1 MEIELKYSIDK
12 FKADKIFADEYIKK
26 IMDDDSEEF
35 IQMEAVYFDT
45 EDRRLNRDRIAL
57 RIRKEGNITV
67 ATLKWNGSSEEGLYK
82 REEINIPVS
91 ADSINSPTI
100 ELFSQSPMYDELYKL
115 IGDRPLVE
123 MMRMSF
129 VRHQVRVDTGKAI
142 CEISVDE
149 GSVKCAGKESPI
161 LELEIE
167 LYSGSSDALE
177 KLGAEIAD
185 KYQLVPENRS
195 KFKRGL
201 DLML

>member
-1 MEIELKYSIDK
+1 
-12 FKADKIFADEYIKK
+12 
-26 IMDDDSEEF
+26 
-35 IQMEAVYFDT
+35 
-45 EDRRLNRDRIAL
+45 
-57 RIRKEGNITV
+57 
-67 ATLKWNGSSEEGLYK
+67 
-82 REEINIPVS
+82 
-91 ADSINSPTI
+91 
-100 ELFSQSPMYDELYKL
+100 
-115 IGDRPLVE
+115 